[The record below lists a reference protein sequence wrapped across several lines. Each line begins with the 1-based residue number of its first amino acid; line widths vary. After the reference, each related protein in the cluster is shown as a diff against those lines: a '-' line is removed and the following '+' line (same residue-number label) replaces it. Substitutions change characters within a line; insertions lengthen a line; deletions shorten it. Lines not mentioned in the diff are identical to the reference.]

1 MPRVGKKKF
10 PYTKKGLADA
20 KAYAKKNDLPII
32 YTEDNKSGMAIPSYA
47 EGGGVRFYEK
57 QAPSGGGGLDLHKSE
72 AIDMGGSS
80 KKKEKTKEKTKDKN
94 KNKDKNKDKSKGGG
108 KDGKD
113 GRDGRDGVDGE
124 DGVTRI
130 EQTDGPPIED
140 PGPGTG
146 PGDVEPP
153 PPGPGDGPIDPPP
166 GDGPMDPP
174 PGDGGGGGYD
184 EYTPQSQIE
193 PGTTPNTGR
202 PEGDYSHQGEY
213 TPQSQTGGDSG
224 GGGDA
229 GGATPQSAG
238 GGEGYIP
245 QSQQAG
251 MTNPNAGRL
260 EGNYSHETPGVPQTQ
275 AGGGGGG
282 GAAADAISGAG
293 SGVADAAGGAASGV
307 ADAAGSAASA
317 VGEGVGEAAAAVGE
331 GVADAAGEAASAVGE
346 GLADAAGEAAASIG
360 EGIAD
365 VATEAVDAAAG
376 KKGMIVK
383 VNRKGKR
390 PVVRKY
396 MMGGMAAHDAGMDLD
411 AEMRAEANWQERK
424 AARKERKADEAWAE
438 GKEGKALRKEQK
450 ADKADDK
457 HDAIVDASGSDNYG
471 GDGMASM
478 AESAAKRGMIVRRYT
493 NGGKTKNKKT
503 AFKKEGKVITGH
515 VYDSQDQM
523 NEAIK
528 NKSYRR
534 HGTKE
539 ERLNKDY
546 TLNFRDSEGK
556 IHQKRFRPYRKGGSV
571 RVNKKSPN
579 KMNKKP
585 KGVAII
591 IAMER
596 PKINRKKK

>member
-72 AIDMGGSS
+72 AIDMGGSN
-80 KKKEKTKEKTKDKN
+80 KKKEKTKEKNKN
-94 KNKDKNKDKSKGGG
+94 KNKNKEKNKNKGGG

-130 EQTDGPPIED
+130 EQTDPPPNVDPDPNPGVDPAPEPGPE
-140 PGPGTG
+140 PGPGPG
-146 PGDVEPP
+146 PEPGP
-153 PPGPGDGPIDPPP
+153 EPGPGPDPGVDP
-166 GDGPMDPP
+166 PP

-213 TPQSQTGGDSG
+213 TPQSQT
-224 GGGDA
+224 GGDA

-317 VGEGVGEAAAAVGE
+317 VGEGVGEAASAVGE

-346 GLADAAGEAAASIG
+346 GLADAAGEAASSIG

-365 VATEAVDAAAG
+365 AASEAVDAAAG

-396 MMGGMAAHDAGMDLD
+396 MMGGMAAHDASMDLD

-424 AARKERKADEAWAE
+424 AARKERKADKAWE
-438 GKEGKALRKEQK
+438 QGKEGKALRKEQK
-450 ADKADDK
+450 SEKADDK
-457 HDAIVDASGSDNYG
+457 HDAIVDASGSDSYG
-471 GDGMASM
+471 DNSM
-478 AESAAKRGMIVRRYT
+478 DSVAESAAKRGMIVRRYT
-493 NGGKTKNKKT
+493 DGGKTKKKKT
-503 AFKKEGKVITGH
+503 AFKKDGKVITGH

-528 NKSYRR
+528 NRSYRS

-546 TLNFRDSEGK
+546 TLNFRDEEGK

-579 KMNKKP
+579 KMNRKP